1 MSRVLDYIASQ
12 PWGITEAAL
21 DAIFEIAARETRSVE
36 AIEREL
42 GRPLD
47 NTRTVR
53 VREGVAVIPVSGP
66 LFRYANLFTR
76 ISGATSYEALA
87 TDLGEALRSSEVRG
101 IVFDVDSPGGVVNGN
116 AEISEMIYQA
126 RALKPTAAFVSGL
139 GASAAYWLATSA
151 ERVIVSPTAILGSV
165 GTVIGVT
172 DDSARDAAQGIRSI
186 EFVSSQS
193 PKKRLDPFSEDRSE
207 RAEAH
212 SQIQIVVDD
221 IAQVFV
227 ESAAR
232 NMGVSV
238 DHVLAEFGRGGV
250 LVGQR
255 AVEVGMAHSVGT
267 LEDVISQMQDRRPRG
282 TAGLRPAVGNAL
294 ALDEPLQQEQ
304 PMSDKAQEPAAE
316 QQPVIDRANLDANH
330 ADLVAAIRAEGAT
343 NERERIAAIR
353 ALPGSAD
360 VKTACIADGITA
372 GEAAIRVLAAQKATE
387 EARSAAH
394 LAERAGAE
402 AELDAPAPSA
412 DVESNDT
419 QKTVQRILA
428 VHRSLKGDAP
438 AITA

>member
-172 DDSARDAAQGIRSI
+172 DDSATDAAQGIRSI

-227 ESAAR
+227 ETVAR

-238 DHVLAEFGRGGV
+238 DHVLAEFGQGGV

-267 LEDVISQMQDRRPRG
+267 LEDVISQMQDRSTPG
-282 TAGLRPAVGNAL
+282 SSGLRPAAGNAL
-294 ALDEPLQQEQ
+294 APSKSLQQER
-304 PMSDKAQEPAAE
+304 PMSDTAQDDTAAAK
-316 QQPVIDRANLDANH
+316 QLVVDRAYLDAKH
-330 ADLVAAIRAEGAT
+330 AELVAAIRLEGAT
-343 NERERIAAIR
+343 AERERIAAIQ
-353 ALPGSAD
+353 ALPGPTEVIAECVAAGD
-360 VKTACIADGITA
+360 VTPGD
-372 GEAAIRVLAAQKATE
+372 AAVRVLAAQKAAD
-387 EARSAAH
+387 EARAAAH
-394 LAERAGAE
+394 LTDRATAENG
-402 AELDAPAPSA
+402 LDAPAPSA
-412 DVESNDT
+412 DVESSDT
-419 QKTVQRILA
+419 PPIA
-428 VHRSLKGDAP
+428 W
-438 AITA
+438 

>member
-165 GTVIGVT
+165 GTVISVT

-238 DHVLAEFGRGGV
+238 DHVLAEFGQGGV

-267 LEDVISQMQDRRPRG
+267 LEDVISQMQDRSPRG
-282 TAGLRPAVGNAL
+282 SSGPRPAAGNAL
-294 ALDEPLQQEQ
+294 ALDELLQQEQ

-343 NERERIAAIR
+343 NERERIAAIQ

-372 GEAAIRVLAAQKATE
+372 GEAAIRVLAAQKATD
-387 EARSAAH
+387 EARAASH
-394 LAERAGAE
+394 LGARAE
-402 AELDAPAPSA
+402 AEAGLDAPQPSA

-419 QKTVQRILA
+419 QKTVQHILA

>member
-1 MSRVLDYIASQ
+1 MSRVLDYIASH

-53 VREGVAVIPVSGP
+53 VREDVAVIPVSGP

-139 GASAAYWLATSA
+139 GVSAAYWLATSA

-212 SQIQIVVDD
+212 SQIQMVVDD

-238 DHVLAEFGRGGV
+238 DHVLSEFGQGGV

-267 LEDVISQMQDRRPRG
+267 LEDVISQMQDRSPRG
-282 TAGLRPAVGNAL
+282 SSGLRPAAGNAF
-294 ALDEPLQQEQ
+294 APSTQLQQER
-304 PMSDKAQEPAAE
+304 PMSAESQDTAAAK
-316 QQPVIDRANLDANH
+316 QPVVDRAYLEANH
-330 ADLVAAIRAEGAT
+330 AELVAAIRLEGAT
-343 NERERIAAIR
+343 DERQRISAIQ
-353 ALPGSAD
+353 ALPGSTD
-360 VKTACIADGITA
+360 VIAACVADGDVTP
-372 GEAAIRVLAAQKATE
+372 GDAAVRVLAAQKATD
-387 EARSAAH
+387 EARAASH
-394 LAERAGAE
+394 LGERAE
-402 AELDAPAPSA
+402 AEAGLEAPQPSA
-412 DVESNDT
+412 DVGTNDT
-419 QKTVQRILA
+419 QKTV
-428 VHRSLKGDAP
+428 
-438 AITA
+438 

>member
-1 MSRVLDYIASQ
+1 M
-12 PWGITEAAL
+12 
-21 DAIFEIAARETRSVE
+21 
-36 AIEREL
+36 
-42 GRPLD
+42 
-47 NTRTVR
+47 
-53 VREGVAVIPVSGP
+53 
-66 LFRYANLFTR
+66 
-76 ISGATSYEALA
+76 
-87 TDLGEALRSSEVRG
+87 
-101 IVFDVDSPGGVVNGN
+101 
-116 AEISEMIYQA
+116 
-126 RALKPTAAFVSGL
+126 
-139 GASAAYWLATSA
+139 
-151 ERVIVSPTAILGSV
+151 SPTAILGSV

-212 SQIQIVVDD
+212 SEIQIVVDD

-238 DHVLAEFGRGGV
+238 DHVLSEFGQGGV

-267 LEDVISQMQDRRPRG
+267 LEDVISQMQDRSPRG
-282 TAGLRPAVGNAL
+282 SSGPRPAAGNAL

-304 PMSDKAQEPAAE
+304 PMSAKAQEPATE

-330 ADLVAAIRAEGAT
+330 ADLVAAIRAEGAAD
-343 NERERIAAIR
+343 ERERIAAIQ

-360 VKTACIADGITA
+360 VQTACIADGITA
-372 GEAAIRVLAAQKATE
+372 GEAAIRVLAAQKATD
-387 EARSAAH
+387 EARAASH
-394 LAERAGAE
+394 LGERAE
-402 AELDAPAPSA
+402 AEAGLEAPQPSA
-412 DVESNDT
+412 DVGTNDT
-419 QKTVQRILA
+419 QKTVQHILA

-438 AITA
+438 ATAA